1 VRPSDEFGD
10 GGASRKEAGEEQGAG
25 LLHGPYADIDYPNK
39 RDVDQSVNGSHF
51 GPSNWR
57 LAVTPGTVGV
67 HHQLPHS
74 VVAQPSSKATTKR
87 GTITEFSSKARLRMI
102 RRLASLDYTPWVE
115 SFQARLDRGDGD
127 LDLPESVAGTCADGR
142 SVNCPPASISASVG
156 ASDRAGVRHP
166 SPRVPATWS
175 APLAYPDGATADH
188 PRRGNAGV
196 DLTFLVLGRAQRRP
210 KALGSG
216 NRRGLVLRSQLT
228 QFDPDR
234 SLLRRIQR
242 WPNTPRQR
250 PSGRTARPM
259 GRSRFR
265 RSFLVGVAAQAS

>member
-1 VRPSDEFGD
+1 MP
-10 GGASRKEAGEEQGAG
+10 GEERSGEGEADSRCGDELGPG

-67 HHQLPHS
+67 HHQLPQS
-74 VVAQPSSKATTKR
+74 IIAQPSSKTTTKR

-127 LDLPESVAGTCADGR
+127 LDLPESMAGACADSGG
-142 SVNCPPASISASVG
+142 VNCSPTGISASVG
-156 ASDRAGVRHP
+156 AGDWAAVRHS
-166 SPRVPATWS
+166 SPRVPATRGT
-175 APLAYPDGATADH
+175 ALAYPDGAAANH
-188 PRRGNAGV
+188 SWRANARV
-196 DLTFLVLGRAQRRP
+196 DLTFVVLRRAQRRP
-210 KALGSG
+210 EALGSG
-216 NRRGLVLRSQLT
+216 NGGGLVVWHPLP
-228 QFDPDR
+228 QFNQDR

-242 WPNTPRQR
+242 WPNSPRQR
-250 PSGRTARPM
+250 PSGPTARPM

-265 RSFLVGVAAQAS
+265 RSFLVGVATQAS